1 MCIQTR
7 WKIWW
12 FDVNI
17 HCVIIILIK
26 LIAIPITTT
35 YIIGWI
41 HLRKQVEMQNNTPG
55 LSGLSK
61 ELHGIYFISGSERYS
76 VGLLCFSSLQL
87 DCLRKDRSISLFT
100 LKSLWKGKSYRDRTR
115 IGGWQ
120 ELLCCEKGWK
130 KKTQENLGSS
140 EIISQ
145 KLDLY
150 TVYHTCCYTFVHNH
164 SKLNTKTESFKN
176 HEYWMIMLCPLG
188 SLSIIARSLWWQMLV
203 RNVRY
208 V

>member
-41 HLRKQVEMQNNTPG
+41 HLRKQVEMQSNTPG

-61 ELHGIYFISGSERYS
+61 ELHGIYFILVLKDTQWDFCVFLLYSWTAWERTDPLVY
-76 VGLLCFSSLQL
+76 
-87 DCLRKDRSISLFT
+87 
-100 LKSLWKGKSYRDRTR
+100 SLWNHSGKGKAIETGHALEVDKNCCVVKRDEKRKHRR
-115 IGGWQ
+115 I
-120 ELLCCEKGWK
+120 
-130 KKTQENLGSS
+130 
-140 EIISQ
+140 
-145 KLDLY
+145 
-150 TVYHTCCYTFVHNH
+150 
-164 SKLNTKTESFKN
+164 
-176 HEYWMIMLCPLG
+176 
-188 SLSIIARSLWWQMLV
+188 
-203 RNVRY
+203 
-208 V
+208 